1 MFWCTSTQLETTP
14 VVQISSHVRL
24 VVLNVTP
31 LFHGLQDEM
40 KAQVT
45 TLEQLMYRSSAE
57 LLQPTPGAAA
67 VLPLHHLHLA
77 AAPAP
82 QQQGQQQGA
91 SAAWPSPAGPQRGT
105 TSVPDAVPSPPEKW
119 DIWCSLPLPAISLL
133 PIPSLSRT
141 CPNCAYMFIY
151 LSARWEA
158 IRNLVTAPP
167 AGPDMHRPHTRVQC
181 LLAVSCRL
189 ALHASDMNYPLQSGL
204 ALCLLSGVAG
214 CSPVFK
220 LLHACAKFAST
231 APGRASQQAQA
242 VPGTCLEIA
251 T

>member
-1 MFWCTSTQLETTP
+1 MLPPPACKGNLTTAYP
-14 VVQISSHVRL
+14 FTFTHLPKLCIHVHLLICKMGSH
-24 VVLNVTP
+24 T
-31 LFHGLQDEM
+31 D
-40 KAQVT
+40 
-45 TLEQLMYRSSAE
+45 
-57 LLQPTPGAAA
+57 
-67 VLPLHHLHLA
+67 
-77 AAPAP
+77 
-82 QQQGQQQGA
+82 
-91 SAAWPSPAGPQRGT
+91 
-105 TSVPDAVPSPPEKW
+105 
-119 DIWCSLPLPAISLL
+119 
-133 PIPSLSRT
+133 
-141 CPNCAYMFIY
+141 
-151 LSARWEA
+151 
-158 IRNLVTAPP
+158 LVTAPP